1 MATEKK
7 NEPTPKRAAASKA
20 NADRPAKPEFV
31 VIEDNLHYSPDGVRD
46 ISVSIDPEW
55 RLVEPILTSASD
67 DASQGEVF
75 TSILGV
81 LYGEQG
87 AQEKIRGLRTSQ
99 FFALAYRWMEEFSE
113 NMGIESPG
121 E

>member
-7 NEPTPKRAAASKA
+7 NAPTPKRTAASKA
-20 NADRPAKPEFV
+20 NAERPMKPEFV
-31 VIEDNLHYSPDGVRD
+31 VIEDSLHYSPDGVRD
-46 ISVSIDPEW
+46 IVVSIDPEW

-75 TSILGV
+75 TAILAV
-81 LYGEQG
+81 LYGEKG
-87 AQEKIRGLRTSQ
+87 AEEKIRGLKTSQ
-99 FFALAYRWMEEFSE
+99 FFALAYRWMDEFSE

>member
-1 MATEKK
+1 M
-7 NEPTPKRAAASKA
+7 
-20 NADRPAKPEFV
+20 
-31 VIEDNLHYSPDGVRD
+31 
-46 ISVSIDPEW
+46 
-55 RLVEPILTSASD
+55 
-67 DASQGEVF
+67 F

-87 AQEKIRGLRTSQ
+87 AQEKIRGLKTSQ
-99 FFALAYRWMEEFSE
+99 FFALAYRWMDEFSE